1 MLNELYSGGVLPSS
15 DFRDLEGLFEARSA
29 LVHGFTTPGIQA
41 SAVQFLLDTA
51 RRLLDESRAVKKT
64 A

>member
-1 MLNELYSGGVLPSS
+1 MINELYSDGVLQGSV
-15 DFRDLEGLFEARSA
+15 FRDLEGLLEARNA
-29 LVHGFTTPGIQA
+29 IVHGFTTPGIQA
-41 SAVQFLLDTA
+41 SAVQFLVDTA

>member
-1 MLNELYSGGVLPSS
+1 MLNELYSGGVLPGSV
-15 DFRDLEGLFEARSA
+15 FRDLEGLSQARSA
-29 LVHGFTTPGIQA
+29 MVHGFTTPDIPA
-41 SAVQFLLDTA
+41 TAVQLLADTA